1 MAKNRNYPWYEID
14 NVSDLRNMIETSASR
29 FGRRHAFLVKKDGKQ
44 QSISYSEFKE
54 NTFTLAAG
62 LLDTG
67 FALGQKAALLSESR
81 WEWGLSF
88 LAIACLNGI
97 NVPLDK
103 DLKARDLRFILEET
117 GAKVLFT
124 SARYLDLAFELQAQL
139 PCLQRIVCFD
149 PAKSPESA
157 QTDKFLSLAD
167 LTDRGARLL
176 KRDQSRLAEL
186 KIDPHLPVTIV
197 YTSGT
202 MGSAKGVVLSQHNL
216 VSNMMDMCQA
226 VYIDEKDVL
235 LSVLPLNHTYE
246 STCGLLTP
254 LYRGSTIF
262 YCDNLRQIANQM
274 QEVRVTAMLGVPL
287 LFQAMHR
294 KIMEG
299 IREKGTGKFRAART
313 AASLGSVILGNSAR
327 RFIFSAVHKRFGG
340 RLRLMISGGAASD
353 PAVARFFRTLG
364 ITFIQGYGL
373 TECSPILAVNRPDFS
388 KDDAAGYPLPS
399 VRIRI
404 ADDQEICAQG
414 PNIMSGYFQKPE
426 ATAEVLQD
434 GWFHTGDLGY
444 LDDDGFLHIHG
455 RKKAVIV
462 LTNGKNVYAE
472 EVEACLNRSPFV
484 LESLAW
490 EGPEA
495 PAGKVEEVH
504 ATIVPNREEFARYC
518 KETGVV
524 ELSDQL
530 VEEVLK
536 REIRQQC
543 SVLPQYKRVRK
554 FTIRW
559 EEFDKTTTR
568 KIKRYLYTGKVKRVG
583 TNNS

>member
-1 MAKNRNYPWYEID
+1 MAKSNYPWYQID
-14 NVSDLRNMIETSASR
+14 RVSDLKSMIESSASR
-29 FGRRHAFLVKKDGKQ
+29 FGRRQAFLFKRDGKQ
-44 QSISYSEFKE
+44 QAISYREFKE
-54 NTFTLAAG
+54 KAFALGAG
-62 LLDTG
+62 LLDAG
-67 FALGQKAALLSESR
+67 FARGQKAAILSESR

-88 LAIACLNGI
+88 LAVACINGT

-103 DLKARDLRFILEET
+103 DLKARDQRFILEET
-117 GAKVLFT
+117 GAQVLFT
-124 SARYLDLAFELQAQL
+124 SARYVDLALELQAQL
-139 PCLQRIVCFD
+139 PCLQQIVCFD
-149 PAKSPESA
+149 AAKPPAGADGEKLLFI
-157 QTDKFLSLAD
+157 TDLI
-167 LTDRGARLL
+167 DRGAHLL
-176 KRDQSRLAEL
+176 KKDKSAFPTV

-202 MGSAKGVVLSQHNL
+202 MGTAKGVVLSQHNL

-226 VYIDEKDVL
+226 VYIDDKDVL

-246 STCGLLTP
+246 NTCGLLTP
-254 LYRGSTIF
+254 LYRGSTIS
-262 YCDNLRQIANQM
+262 YCDNLRQVANQM
-274 QEVRVTAMLGVPL
+274 QEVRATAMLGVPL

-294 KIMEG
+294 KIMDG
-299 IREKGTGKFRAART
+299 IREKGTGKFKAAKT
-313 AASLGSVILGNSAR
+313 AASLGSVLLGNSAR
-327 RFIFSAVHKRFGG
+327 RFIFSSVHKKFGG
-340 RLRLMISGGAASD
+340 RLRLLISGGAAGD
-353 PAVARFFRTLG
+353 PAVASLFKTLG

-399 VRIRI
+399 VRLRI
-404 ADDQEICAQG
+404 AEDQEICAQG
-414 PNIMSGYFQKPE
+414 PNIMSGYYQKPE
-426 ATAEVLQD
+426 ATAEVLRD

-472 EVEACLNRSPFV
+472 EVETYLNRSPFV

-495 PAGKVEEVH
+495 PSGKVEEVH
-504 ATIVPNREEFARYC
+504 ATIVPNREEFDRHC
-518 KETGVV
+518 KETGV
-524 ELSDQL
+524 ELSDEL

-543 SVLPQYKRVRK
+543 AGLAPYKRVRK

-568 KIKRYLYTGKVKRVG
+568 KIKRYLYTEKVKRVG
-583 TNNS
+583 TSSH